1 MHKYPADI
9 VHFHRRPMPG
19 NFSMENLFHDLR
31 EEMNKAVG
39 IRVEECPE
47 FSRGLIARLKNILWA
62 RKRQGYINHIT
73 GDVNYIALLMDP
85 SRTILTIHD
94 CVNLERL
101 TGIRRWIL
109 KKLWFDWPIRRVRYV
124 TVISEATKARLL
136 ELSSCP
142 AEKIH
147 VIYNPTSHDLK
158 QGLREFNASKPVFL
172 QVGTKSNKNLQR
184 HVEAISGLNCELRI
198 IGKLTDEQRT
208 LLECHR
214 IEYVNSYDLSYE
226 AVIKEYIASDI
237 VLFASTYEGF
247 GLPIVEAQ
255 SVGRPVITSKT
266 WSMPE
271 VAGDGAILVDPESVD
286 EIKAAILELISNS
299 ESRDE
304 LVLRGLK
311 NVQRFKPGNIS
322 IKYLSLYEKI
332 TVPNS
337 FGQPNNM

>member
-1 MHKYPADI
+1 
-9 VHFHRRPMPG
+9 MPG
-19 NFSMENLFHDLR
+19 NFSMENLFRGLR
-31 EEMNKAVG
+31 GEMCKSAS
-39 IRVEECPE
+39 IQIEECPH
-47 FSRGLIARLKNILWA
+47 FSWGFLGRVKNILWA
-62 RKRQGYINHIT
+62 RAKQGRVNHIT
-73 GDVNYIALLMDP
+73 GDVNYIALFMDP

-101 TGIRRWIL
+101 SGLRRWIL

-136 ELSSCP
+136 ELTSCP
-142 AEKIH
+142 VEKIR
-147 VIYNPTSHDLK
+147 VIYNPISPTLK
-158 QGLREFNASKPVFL
+158 HNVKEFNANKPVFL

-184 HVEAISGLNCELRI
+184 HVEAISDLNCELRI
-198 IGKLTDEQRT
+198 IGRLTDEQRT
-208 LLECHR
+208 LLEDYR
-214 IEYVNSYDLSYE
+214 IEYVNHHDLSYE
-226 AVIKEYIASDI
+226 SVIEEYMACDI

-271 VAGDGAILVDPESVD
+271 VAGEGAILVNPESVD
-286 EIKAAILELISNS
+286 EIKAAVFELIGNP
-299 ESRDE
+299 ESRNE

-311 NVQRFKPGNIS
+311 NVQRFKPENIS
-322 IKYLSLYEKI
+322 MKYLSLYEKI

-337 FGQPNNM
+337 FGKPNNL